1 MSIRYAGNE
10 LRRRSARTI
19 LTALG
24 LAAGVGLV
32 MGIVGVSQGLDQAQ
46 QRVLSP
52 LTSVGTDILVTRTV
66 AATATGGAAKA
77 SPSPQASVQPQGRG
91 GGFFGGGGQGGPGG
105 PGGGPGGGQAN
116 AVASLNDADTAALL
130 SENSSVVTDL
140 AKLGKPGTRFTRDF
154 FLPGTLLTFP
164 DSAVAQITAVDGVA
178 SAVGGLT
185 VLGQHQTGTVPNI
198 VANVKTGG
206 ETLTT
211 TVRPAPLTDAERV
224 AFRDC
229 IQASGGFGG
238 NDPNGTGNASPQARP
253 SRQPGGGGGGGG
265 GGLGGF
271 RNGAFEKCQPAR
283 FQQYNASVI
292 TPLRTI
298 QQIVNP
304 PTTDTTSSSYTA
316 AGIDP
321 ASPNAGLVTK
331 AQLDEG
337 SWFSASPA
345 NEVLVSAAYATK
357 KSIAVGTSLPIN
369 GSSYRVVGLVNPT
382 LTGNTA
388 DLYFPLATLQKLSS
402 KTARVNEVLVRADS
416 AGNVDAVAARL
427 RTLLPGAQVVTTKSL
442 ADSVTGSLHDA
453 QQLASRLGG
462 ALAVIVL
469 GAAFI
474 IAMLLTLSSIAKR
487 VREIGT
493 LRALGWSRRRVV
505 RQLLVETTGIGLL
518 GGVLGVGVG
527 YLVAAAVHTF
537 SPVLTATSSGVG
549 AGASSASELFNRAAP
564 SAVSTSVRL
573 TAPISVATIALGVA
587 CAVVGGLLAGAV
599 GGWRAARLS
608 PAVAL
613 RDLG

>member
-1 MSIRYAGNE
+1 VGGGVAVSSLRYAGNE
-10 LRRRSARTI
+10 LRRRRARTV

-32 MGIVGVSQGLDQAQ
+32 MGIVGVSQGLDEAQ

-66 AATATGGAAKA
+66 AATPTGAAAKA
-77 SPSPQASVQPQGRG
+77 SPTPQASARARNGG
-91 GGFFGGGGQGGPGG
+91 GGFFGPGGGQ
-105 PGGGPGGGQAN
+105 GGGPGGGAQAG
-116 AVASLNDADTAALL
+116 VASLNDADTAALL
-130 SENSSVVTDL
+130 NENSSVVTDL
-140 AKLGKPGTRFTRDF
+140 AKLGKPGTKFTKDF

-164 DSAVAQITAVDGVA
+164 DNAVTDIAAVEGVA

-198 VANVKTGG
+198 VANVRTGG

-211 TVRPAPLTDAERV
+211 TVRPAPLTDAERT
-224 AFRDC
+224 ALRNC

-238 NDPNGTGNASPQARP
+238 DDQGGAGAPPGPRPTG
-253 SRQPGGGGGGGG
+253 QPGGG

-316 AGIDP
+316 AGVEP
-321 ASPNAGLVTK
+321 TSPDAGLVTR
-331 AQLDEG
+331 AQLDAG

-345 NEVLVSAAYATK
+345 AEVLVNVAYATK
-357 KSIAVGTSLPIN
+357 KSIAVGASLPIN
-369 GSSYRVVGLVNPT
+369 GSSYRVIGLVNPT

-388 DLYFPLATLQKLSS
+388 DLYFSLATLQKLSS
-402 KTARVNEVLVRADS
+402 KTGRVNEVLVRADS
-416 AGNVDAVAARL
+416 ASEVDAVAARV

-493 LRALGWSRRRVV
+493 LRALGWSRARVV
-505 RQLLVETTGIGLL
+505 RQLLIETTGIGVL
-518 GGVLGVGVG
+518 GGVLGVAVG
-527 YLVAAAVHTF
+527 YVVAAAVHAF

-549 AGASSASELFNRAAP
+549 AGASSVSGLFNQAAP

-573 TAPISVATIALGVA
+573 TAPISASTIALGVA

>member
-1 MSIRYAGNE
+1 
-10 LRRRSARTI
+10 
-19 LTALG
+19 
-24 LAAGVGLV
+24 
-32 MGIVGVSQGLDQAQ
+32 
-46 QRVLSP
+46 
-52 LTSVGTDILVTRTV
+52 
-66 AATATGGAAKA
+66 
-77 SPSPQASVQPQGRG
+77 VQPQGRG
-91 GGFFGGGGQGGPGG
+91 GGFFGGGGQGGQGGPGGPGG

-238 NDPNGTGNASPQARP
+238 NDPNGTGNASPRARP
-253 SRQPGGGGGGGG
+253 TAQPGGGG

-321 ASPNAGLVTK
+321 SSPDAGLVTK
-331 AQLDEG
+331 AQLDKG
-337 SWFSASPA
+337 SWFSASPS

-357 KSIAVGTSLPIN
+357 KSIAVGASLPIN

-388 DLYFPLATLQKLSS
+388 DLYFPLATLQQLSS

-416 AGNVDAVAARL
+416 AGSVDAVAARL

-518 GGVLGVGVG
+518 GGILGVGAG
-527 YLVAAAVHTF
+527 YLVAAAVHAF
-537 SPVLTATSSGVG
+537 SPVLTATSTGVG

-573 TAPISVATIALGVA
+573 TAPISVGTIALGVA

>member
-1 MSIRYAGNE
+1 VSSLRYAGNE
-10 LRRRSARTI
+10 LRRRRARTI

-66 AATATGGAAKA
+66 AATPTGAAAKA
-77 SPSPQASVQPQGRG
+77 SPTAQPTAQPQGRG
-91 GGFFGGGGQGGPGG
+91 GGFFGGGGPGG
-105 PGGGPGGGQAN
+105 PGGGPAGAQTNG
-116 AVASLNDADTAALL
+116 VASLNDADTAALL
-130 SENSSVVTDL
+130 NENSSVVTDL
-140 AKLGKPGTRFTRDF
+140 AKLGKPGTRFTKDF

-164 DSAVAQITAVDGVA
+164 DSAVSQVASVDGVA

-185 VLGQHQTGTVPNI
+185 VLAQHQTGTVPNI

-211 TVRPAPLTDAERV
+211 TVRPAPLTDAERT
-224 AFRDC
+224 ALRNC

-238 NDPNGTGNASPQARP
+238 NDPNPGPAP
-253 SRQPGGGGGGGG
+253 SGQPRGGGGGGGR
-265 GGLGGF
+265 GLGGF
-271 RNGAFEKCQPAR
+271 ANGAFEKCQPAR

-321 ASPNAGLVTK
+321 ASPDAGLVTR
-331 AQLDEG
+331 AQLDKG
-337 SWFSASPA
+337 SWFSTSPA
-345 NEVLVSAAYATK
+345 NEVLVSVAYATK
-357 KSIAVGTSLPIN
+357 KSIAVGAALPIN
-369 GSSYRVVGLVNPT
+369 GASYKVVGLVNPT

-388 DLYFPLATLQKLSS
+388 DLYFPLAALQTLSS
-402 KTARVNEVLVRADS
+402 KTGRVNEVLVRANS
-416 AGNVDAVAARL
+416 ASDVDAVAARL

-505 RQLLVETTGIGLL
+505 RQLLIETTGIGVL
-518 GGVLGVGVG
+518 GGVLGVAVG
-527 YLVAAAVHTF
+527 YVVAAAVHAF

-549 AGASSASELFNRAAP
+549 AGASSVSGLFNQAAP
-564 SAVSTSVRL
+564 TAVSTSVRL
-573 TAPISVATIALGVA
+573 TAPISLGTIVLGVA